1 MSRFVMSSLVA
12 GLLLGATHADE
23 SVDDKLRRA
32 FPGDDNPIRA
42 SIKFVSKTDR
52 LIVAAS
58 AFEFLSDGRIRA
70 IECYIVRLPAESEST
85 AQPTTIRSGIAH
97 LTFES
102 PVRQMKDLSGRKV
115 VSAELNGGVR
125 MEFSAR

>member
-1 MSRFVMSSLVA
+1 MPRFLMTLLVA
-12 GLLLGATHADE
+12 GLLLGAAHSDE

-42 SIKFVSKTDR
+42 PIKFVSKTDR
-52 LIVAAS
+52 LIIAAS

-70 IECYIVRLPAESEST
+70 KECYIVRLPAEADST
-85 AQPTTIRSGIAH
+85 AQSTTARSGMALIS
-97 LTFES
+97 FDK
-102 PVRQMKDLSGRKV
+102 PVRSMKELSGRKIH
-115 VSAELNGGVR
+115 SAEFDAGVR